1 MTDKLRL
8 ILPAQLTGTNLAQST
23 GQVPNEWHTIYHFIY
38 QGVFPM
44 KSMLMAVMAV
54 AVAVTFSA
62 PAFAGDKK
70 EEKKS
75 GHVVVYGEGKD
86 KDKGGKAD
94 DTFGDDKKKDG
105 GK

>member
-1 MTDKLRL
+1 
-8 ILPAQLTGTNLAQST
+8 
-23 GQVPNEWHTIYHFIY
+23 
-38 QGVFPM
+38 M

-75 GHVVVYGEGKD
+75 GHVVVYGEEKKDKKGGQADTFGDEGK
-86 KDKGGKAD
+86 KDKGGK
-94 DTFGDDKKKDG
+94 
-105 GK
+105 